1 MAMRKRVAIFS
12 GKQSIKAHQI
22 PTGRSKMKPYINHCA
37 DVLERLDE
45 KVDSINRNSF
55 YKERKRP
62 VQNKA

>member
-1 MAMRKRVAIFS
+1 
-12 GKQSIKAHQI
+12 
-22 PTGRSKMKPYINHCA
+22 MKPYINHCA